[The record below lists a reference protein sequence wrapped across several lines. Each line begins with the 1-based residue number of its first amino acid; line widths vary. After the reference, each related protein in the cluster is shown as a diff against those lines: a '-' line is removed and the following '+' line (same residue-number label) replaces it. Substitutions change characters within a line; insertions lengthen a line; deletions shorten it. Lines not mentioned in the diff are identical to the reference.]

1 MSNNPLDMFNTD
13 NSNILEEH
21 QKDYDNQ
28 QRIKQENIELKSKL
42 TNSKKT
48 PKAKKP
54 QGRPL
59 LGKEPLNHRI
69 GVSFSEK
76 EMIKIKAKIAKEK
89 PYCSLST
96 HIREILKEVGEI

>member
-59 LGKEPLNHRI
+59 LDKNVLNYKLTI
-69 GVSFSEK
+69 NLSDQ
-76 EMIKIKAKIAKEK
+76 EMK
-89 PYCSLST
+89 
-96 HIREILKEVGEI
+96 R